1 MYSLGPR
8 RERRFKVTKSRLALA
23 GIGFFVVLPILLYQ
37 IPKVKGFVDWKI
49 AEVRANI
56 KYALSP
62 PQESVFTPNATL
74 AAMVRETIAAYTLTP
89 TAEASLTPSLTLENA
104 SSPTPAPTATA
115 IPDQILLTG
124 IRHEYQQ
131 RNNCGPTTLAM
142 ALSYWGWSGDQR
154 DTAAIMKPLPT
165 DKNVMPYEVVDY
177 VEEQTELKVLVRV
190 GGNITMIKNF
200 IAAGFP
206 VMIEK
211 GLDDPKKGWMGHYQL
226 LAGFNES
233 QEQFNAYDSFT
244 GDFDNGKTL
253 PVPYTEIDEY
263 WRHFNNTFF
272 IYYPPDREAEVLA
285 ILGADQD
292 ETSNYLQAA
301 DGASV
306 DIFQLTGRDLFFAW
320 FNRGTNLMQLADYGG
335 AAQAYDE
342 AFQVYAGLDPD
353 DRPWRVLWYQ
363 TGPYFAY
370 YFTGRY
376 YDVINLADQT
386 LSNMEDPVLEESYYW
401 RALAKEALGDVDG
414 AIADLQTSLE
424 YHPDFEPSL
433 YQLNRINASI

>member
-1 MYSLGPR
+1 
-8 RERRFKVTKSRLALA
+8 
-23 GIGFFVVLPILLYQ
+23 
-37 IPKVKGFVDWKI
+37 
-49 AEVRANI
+49 
-56 KYALSP
+56 
-62 PQESVFTPNATL
+62 
-74 AAMVRETIAAYTLTP
+74 
-89 TAEASLTPSLTLENA
+89 LENA
-104 SSPTPAPTATA
+104 STPTPAPPATA
-115 IPDQILLTG
+115 IPDQVLLTG

-272 IYYPPDREAEVLA
+272 IYYPP
-285 ILGADQD
+285 
-292 ETSNYLQAA
+292 
-301 DGASV
+301 
-306 DIFQLTGRDLFFAW
+306 
-320 FNRGTNLMQLADYGG
+320 
-335 AAQAYDE
+335 
-342 AFQVYAGLDPD
+342 
-353 DRPWRVLWYQ
+353 
-363 TGPYFAY
+363 
-370 YFTGRY
+370 
-376 YDVINLADQT
+376 
-386 LSNMEDPVLEESYYW
+386 
-401 RALAKEALGDVDG
+401 
-414 AIADLQTSLE
+414 
-424 YHPDFEPSL
+424 
-433 YQLNRINASI
+433 